1 MNTNEY
7 LEDLASDLDLDD
19 DELKEYVEEHFGDN
33 PKPLDGSSYY
43 FSFGDDDGTVMI
55 FPAYMYDNTEGSI
68 ADNSLFPVEEI
79 CEWLNLESESGSLY
93 SWDAEFSKEQVIK
106 DLLEAGLTQED
117 L

>member
-7 LEDLASDLDLDD
+7 LEDLAIDLDLDD
-19 DELKEYVEEHFGDN
+19 EELQEYVEEHFGDD

-43 FSFGDDDGTVMI
+43 FAFGDSDSTVMI
-55 FPAYMYDNTEGSI
+55 FPRHLYDNSEGSI
-68 ADNSLFPVEEI
+68 ADNPLFPVEEI
-79 CEWLNLESESGSLY
+79 CEWLNLESEDGSLY
-93 SWDAEFSKEQVIK
+93 RWDPEISKEQVIK